1 MKPRH
6 AAALALVGWYLM
18 TAPHQNISRSCGDDS
33 VRGAVSDAG
42 CLSYLIN
49 HNTPLREW
57 QRVPDT
63 PEFEYKTDCQHAIA
77 ARCHRE
83 VEENGESYLDG
94 PLCYEVPDC
103 IATDD
108 PRLKKK

>member
-1 MKPRH
+1 MKLRH

-18 TAPHQNISRSCGDDS
+18 IPPHQGVSRSCGNVNSD
-33 VRGAVSDAG
+33 GA
-42 CLSYLIN
+42 CLSYFIDP
-49 HNTPLREW
+49 NTPLREW

>member
-1 MKPRH
+1 MKLRH

-18 TAPHQNISRSCGDDS
+18 MPPPQNVSSGGCGN
-33 VRGAVSDAG
+33 GSDAG
-42 CLSYLIN
+42 CLSYFIDP
-49 HNTPLREW
+49 NTPLRKW

-77 ARCHRE
+77 DGCHRE
-83 VEENGESYLDG
+83 VEGNGESYLDG
-94 PLCYEVPDC
+94 LPCYELPDC